1 MASSQEQNGCRLRIL
16 LVKCLKILPAGIGHW
31 NVLRNRTFYRNVGCL
46 KHKSRLPSASGGCA
60 QLRDSACETPAGQR
74 TPPWSCRH
82 TASALRTARRGAA
95 VPFGSKHLLALRRAL
110 KRQGT
115 ENRWNA
121 RSPPEALLPPP
132 SKAAGAPS
140 LPRGLTQR
148 SRGKEGSKRQPGQE
162 LLNAAS
168 SALNPVLPPPAAAVE
183 GMTQRQ
189 RAQRTE
195 NNPSRSLSESPWP
208 VTFSPAEG
216 RGGRSDLPV
225 SGMFGSQR

>member
-1 MASSQEQNGCRLRIL
+1 MLKTQEPSALGFRRLHSARCGTAPARRPRGSEHRRGPVLTRPLPQEQRGAVQQSRSAPNTCSRFAVLSRDKELR
-16 LVKCLKILPAGIGHW
+16 
-31 NVLRNRTFYRNVGCL
+31 T
-46 KHKSRLPSASGGCA
+46 GG
-60 QLRDSACETPAGQR
+60 TPA
-74 TPPWSCRH
+74 
-82 TASALRTARRGAA
+82 ALPRLCYPLSR
-95 VPFGSKHLLALRRAL
+95 
-110 KRQGT
+110 
-115 ENRWNA
+115 
-121 RSPPEALLPPP
+121 
-132 SKAAGAPS
+132 AAGAPS